1 MPVIYAVLFIVAALV
16 YLAYFA
22 CALPIAAISA
32 FVIYGLGMPVAYLVG
47 LAQVL
52 VARPAGLPSPAA
64 G

>member
-22 CALPIAAISA
+22 CALPIAVISG
-32 FVIYGLGMPVAYLVG
+32 FVSYGLGMPVAYLAG

-52 VARPAGLPSPAA
+52 VVRPAGLPSPAA

>member
-22 CALPIAAISA
+22 CALPIAVLSA
-32 FVIYGLGMPVAYLVG
+32 FVSYGLGMPVAYLVG

-52 VARPAGLPSPAA
+52 VVRPTACPARAA